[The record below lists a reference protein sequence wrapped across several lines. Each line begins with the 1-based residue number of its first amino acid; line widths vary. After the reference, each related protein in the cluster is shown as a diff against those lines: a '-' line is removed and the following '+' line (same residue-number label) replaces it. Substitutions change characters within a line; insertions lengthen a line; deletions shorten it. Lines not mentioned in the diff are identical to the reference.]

1 MSPNFQR
8 ISILCTGRSPILAKK
23 EVFLQKLEKNLRVI
37 LMCSYFSESIDKS
50 SNQTFS
56 SKIIFNLGWVE
67 SYPVLEANIWMGKI
81 GNFPIS

>member
-1 MSPNFQR
+1 MHRPVSNFSQKR
-8 ISILCTGRSPILAKK
+8 GIFK
-23 EVFLQKLEKNLRVI
+23 KLETILRVI